1 MPVTLKVAL
10 MFGATWLGPLVLS
23 LICTGVAAGL
33 TSRWSASRVGGV
45 MLLVM
50 ALDLVLASVGSFV
63 FWRGLSANIPAT
75 APRAVTVLGHTAL
88 QLATLA
94 VLILMTFVAFNR

>member
-1 MPVTLKVAL
+1 MPVMLKVAL
-10 MFGATWLGPLVLS
+10 MFGATWLGPLIVS
-23 LICTGVAAGL
+23 LICTGVTAGL

-50 ALDLVLASVGSFV
+50 ALDLVFASVGSFV
-63 FWRGLSANIPAT
+63 FWRALSAAIPAT
-75 APRAVTVLGHTAL
+75 APRVVTFLGHTAL

-94 VLILMTFVAFNR
+94 VLILGTFVAFNR